1 MKKYA
6 LAMALAVTLLATAPA
21 VSVFAQSETGCTASG
36 GVPKGCG
43 SVSVPEPGSLILLSA
58 GILAVG
64 GLAVLGRKKF
74 ART

>member
-1 MKKYA
+1 MKKCA
-6 LAMALAVTLLATAPA
+6 LAMALAVMLVTAAPS

-43 SVSVPEPGSLILLSA
+43 AVSVPEPSSLILLGA